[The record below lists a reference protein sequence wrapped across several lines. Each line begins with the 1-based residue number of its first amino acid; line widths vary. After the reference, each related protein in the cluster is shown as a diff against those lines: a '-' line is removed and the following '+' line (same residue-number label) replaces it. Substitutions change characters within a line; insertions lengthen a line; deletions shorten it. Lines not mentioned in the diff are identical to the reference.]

1 MRRRGT
7 MARLALSKQRR
18 STVEWSWPLPRVWC
32 LCLHCCMVLP
42 RLPVSSSYE
51 RVPCFLM
58 QTSACRASD
67 PFPQLLLVLVSLF
80 SLLSFSFSFSFCC
93 ISFSLVLILI
103 LIRSHS
109 HSHSQRAEPGAREE
123 EPREEK
129 IPIGLLA
136 KKRRRHPGKSFRR
149 LPLVQA
155 FAGLV
160 LILERCLSQGR

>member
-1 MRRRGT
+1 MFSDANECLPCLR
-7 MARLALSKQRR
+7 
-18 STVEWSWPLPRVWC
+18 PLPPTSPCTRVSFFS
-32 LCLHCCMVLP
+32 P
-42 RLPVSSSYE
+42 
-51 RVPCFLM
+51 
-58 QTSACRASD
+58 
-67 PFPQLLLVLVSLF
+67 LVLVLVLF
-80 SLLSFSFSFSFCC
+80 LLH
-93 ISFSLVLILI
+93 LVLIGSHLI